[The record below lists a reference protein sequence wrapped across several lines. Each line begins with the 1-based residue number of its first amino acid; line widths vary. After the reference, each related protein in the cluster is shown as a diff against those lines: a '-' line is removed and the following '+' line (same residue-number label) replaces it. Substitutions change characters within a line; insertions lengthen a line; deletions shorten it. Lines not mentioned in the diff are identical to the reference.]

1 MGEAIMGKIPCAV
14 LGATGMVGSRF
25 VHALHDHPWF
35 DIELL
40 AGSEGSA
47 GSTLRKASA
56 AARDLPLPNGI
67 LDVVMV
73 PPDPDIIVESGVR
86 VAFSSMPASVAG
98 PIETRLAQ
106 AGVAV
111 FSNARSHRYDP
122 HVPILV
128 PEINPTHLGLLG
140 QAESVHGGG
149 FIVCNS
155 NCTTSG
161 VVMALA
167 PLTKWGIEE
176 VTIASYQA
184 RSGAGLTGPVAIDMM
199 GNVLPH
205 IDGEEGKVR
214 SETLKILGSFK
225 DMEVEPAPLDVHA
238 TCVRVPTAHG
248 HLLVLQARIKD
259 EMDETD
265 LRRAMHNFN
274 GVPQQLDLP
283 TAPQRPLIVR
293 PEDDRPQPRL
303 DLNAGGPG
311 RAEGM
316 AVSVGRLRV
325 EGDRVRI
332 VALVHNLMRGAAGG
346 SVLNAE
352 LAHAYKYV

>member
-1 MGEAIMGKIPCAV
+1 MGKIPCAV

-25 VHALHDHPWF
+25 VQALQDHPWF
-35 DIELL
+35 EIEVI

-47 GSTLRKASA
+47 GKTLRDASV
-56 AARDLPLPNGI
+56 AARDINLANSV
-67 LDVVMV
+67 LDMV
-73 PPDPDIIVESGVR
+73 LLPPDPDIVVGSGVR

-98 PIETRLAQ
+98 AIETRMAQ

-140 QAESVHGGG
+140 EAEAVFGGG

-161 VVMALA
+161 IVMALA
-167 PLTKWGIEE
+167 PLVKWGIRD
-176 VTIASYQA
+176 VTVASYQA
-184 RSGAGLTGPVAIDMM
+184 LSGAGLRGPVAIDMM

-214 SETLKILGSFK
+214 TETLKILGSFK
-225 DMEVEPAPLDVHA
+225 DRDVTPAPFEVNP
-238 TCVRVPTAHG
+238 TCVRVATAHG
-248 HLLVLQARIKD
+248 HLLVLQARIRD
-259 EMDETD
+259 EMDEAD
-265 LRRAMHNFN
+265 LRRVLHNFT

-283 TAPQRPLIVR
+283 TAPARPLVVR

-325 EGDRVRI
+325 EGNQVRL

-352 LAHAYKYV
+352 LAHAYKYI

>member
-1 MGEAIMGKIPCAV
+1 
-14 LGATGMVGSRF
+14 MVGSRF
-25 VHALHDHPWF
+25 VQTLVDHPWF
-35 DIELL
+35 SIKIL

-47 GSTLRKASA
+47 GSTLRKASV
-56 AARDLPLPNGI
+56 AARDLQIPSAI
-67 LDVVMV
+67 LVMV
-73 PPDPDIIVESGVR
+73 LVPPEPDLLIESGIR
-86 VAFSSMPASVAG
+86 VAFSSMPADVAG
-98 PIETRLAQ
+98 PLETRLAQ

-128 PEINPTHLGLLG
+128 PEINAPHMGLLG
-140 QAESVHGGG
+140 EAETVYGGG

-167 PLTKWGIEE
+167 PLMRWGIEE
-176 VTIASYQA
+176 VTVASYQA
-184 RSGAGLTGPVAIDMM
+184 LSGAGLQGPVAIEMM

-205 IDGEEGKVR
+205 IQGEEGKVR
-214 SETLKILGSFK
+214 IETLKILGSLS
-225 DMEVEPAPLDVHA
+225 DREVIPAPFLVHP

-248 HLLVLQARIKD
+248 HLLVLQVRVREKVD
-259 EMDETD
+259 ESD
-265 LRRAMHNFN
+265 LRRALHNFT
-274 GVPQQLDLP
+274 GVPQQLGLP
-283 TAPQRPLIVR
+283 TAPERPIIVH
-293 PEDDRPQPRL
+293 PEGDRPQPRL
-303 DLNAGGPG
+303 DINAGGPG

-316 AVSVGRLRV
+316 SVTAGRLRV
-325 EGDRVRI
+325 EDDCLRI

-352 LAHAYKYV
+352 LAHAYKYL

>member
-1 MGEAIMGKIPCAV
+1 MGKIPCAV
-14 LGATGMVGSRF
+14 LGASGMVGSRF
-25 VHALHDHPWF
+25 IRSLQDHPWF
-35 DIELL
+35 TLEIL

-47 GSTLRKASA
+47 GRTLREASD
-56 AARDLPLPNGI
+56 AARDLDLSNGV
-67 LDVVMV
+67 LDQVLV
-73 PPDPDIIVESGVR
+73 PPDPDTLIDAGIR

-106 AGVAV
+106 GGVAV

-128 PEINPTHLGLLG
+128 PEVNPTHMGLLG
-140 QAESVHGGG
+140 EAEAVFGGG

-155 NCTTSG
+155 NCTTAG

-167 PLTKWGIEE
+167 PLTKWDIEE
-176 VTIASYQA
+176 VTVASYQA
-184 RSGAGLTGPVAIDMM
+184 LSGAGLPGPSAIHMV
-199 GNVLPH
+199 GNVLPF
-205 IDGEEGKVR
+205 IDGEEPKMVI
-214 SETLKILGSFK
+214 ETQKILGTLK
-225 DMEVEPAPLDVHA
+225 DKDVVPATLAVHP

-248 HLLVLQARIKD
+248 HLLVLQTRLGG
-259 EMDETD
+259 EVDETD
-265 LRRAMHNFN
+265 ILRALHNFN
-274 GVPQQLDLP
+274 GVPQQMGLP
-283 TAPQRPLIVR
+283 TAPEHPLVVR
-293 PEDDRPQPRL
+293 HEDDRPQPQL
-303 DLNAGGPG
+303 DIEAGGPG

-325 EGDRVRI
+325 EGYRVRL
-332 VALVHNLMRGAAGG
+332 VVLVHNLVRGAAGG

>member
-1 MGEAIMGKIPCAV
+1 MGKIPCAI

-35 DIELL
+35 SIEIL
-40 AGSEGSA
+40 AGSEGST
-47 GSTLRKASA
+47 GSTLRKASV
-56 AARDLPLPNGI
+56 AARDLHLPNSI
-67 LDVVMV
+67 LDAVMV
-73 PPDPDIIVESGVR
+73 PPDPDAIVEAGIGV
-86 VAFSSMPASVAG
+86 VFSSMPADVAG

-111 FSNARSHRYDP
+111 FSNAGSHRYDP

-128 PEINPTHLGLLG
+128 PEINPTHMGLLG
-140 QAESVHGGG
+140 EAESVFGGG
-149 FIVCNS
+149 FIICNS

-161 VVMALA
+161 VVMAMA
-167 PLTKWGIEE
+167 PLVKWGIEE
-176 VTIASYQA
+176 VNIASYQA
-184 RSGAGLTGPVAIDMM
+184 LSGAGLKGPAAIDMM

-205 IDGEEGKVR
+205 ISGEEGKVR
-214 SETLKILGSFK
+214 LETLKILGSFK
-225 DMEVEPAPLDVHA
+225 DRDVHPAPFAVNA

-248 HLLVLQARIKD
+248 HLLVLQARIRD
-259 EMDETD
+259 ELDEQD
-265 LRRAMHNFN
+265 LRRALHNFT
-274 GVPQQLDLP
+274 GVPQQLGLP
-283 TAPQRPLIVR
+283 TAPGKPIIAR

-316 AVSVGRLRV
+316 AVTVGRLRV
-325 EGDRVRI
+325 EGDRVRM

-352 LAHAYKYV
+352 LAHAYKYI

>member
-1 MGEAIMGKIPCAV
+1 MGKIPCAV
-14 LGATGMVGSRF
+14 LGASGMVGSRF
-25 VHALHDHPWF
+25 IRSLQDHPWF
-35 DIELL
+35 SLEIL
-40 AGSEGSA
+40 AGSDASA

-56 AARDLPLPNGI
+56 AARELELANDV
-67 LDVVMV
+67 LDHVLV
-73 PPDPDIIVESGVR
+73 PPDPEALVDAGIR

-106 AGVAV
+106 SGVAV

-128 PEINPTHLGLLG
+128 PEVNPTHLGLLG
-140 QAESVHGGG
+140 EAEAVYGGG

-155 NCTTSG
+155 NCTTAG
-161 VVMALA
+161 VVMAMA
-167 PLTKWGIEE
+167 PLMKWGIED
-176 VTIASYQA
+176 VTVASYQA
-184 RSGAGLTGPVAIDMM
+184 LSGAGLPGPSAIHMI
-199 GNVLPH
+199 GNVLPF
-205 IDGEEGKVR
+205 IDGEEPKMVI
-214 SETLKILGSFK
+214 ETQKILGTF
-225 DMEVEPAPLDVHA
+225 DERDVVPAKFPMHP

-248 HLLVLQARIKD
+248 HLLVLQVRIREEVD
-259 EMDETD
+259 ESD
-265 LRRAMHNFN
+265 LRRVLHNFN
-274 GVPQQLDLP
+274 GVPQQLGLP
-283 TAPQRPLIVR
+283 TAPERPIVTR
-293 PEDDRPQPRL
+293 VEDDRPQPQL
-303 DLNAGGPG
+303 DIDAGGPG

-332 VALVHNLMRGAAGG
+332 VALVHNLVRGAAGG

>member
-47 GSTLRKASA
+47 GSTLRKASV
-56 AARDLPLPNGI
+56 AARDLHLPNSI

-73 PPDPDIIVESGVR
+73 PPDPDIIVESGIR

-122 HVPILV
+122 NVPILV

-140 QAESVHGGG
+140 EAESVFGGG

-167 PLTKWGIEE
+167 PLTKWGVEE

-184 RSGAGLTGPVAIDMM
+184 LSGAGLKGPVAIDMM

-214 SETLKILGSFK
+214 LESLKILGSFK
-225 DMEVEPAPLDVHA
+225 DREVTPAPFDVHA

-248 HLLVLQARIKD
+248 HLLVLQARIRD
-259 EMDETD
+259 ELDEAD
-265 LRRAMHNFN
+265 LRRALHNFT

-283 TAPQRPLIVR
+283 TAPARPVVVR
-293 PEDDRPQPRL
+293 LEDDRPQPRL
-303 DLNAGGPG
+303 DLKAGGPG

>member
-1 MGEAIMGKIPCAV
+1 MGRIPCAV
-14 LGATGMVGSRF
+14 LGASGMVGSRF
-25 VHALHDHPWF
+25 IKSLHDHPWF
-35 DIELL
+35 SLDIL

-47 GSTLRKASA
+47 GSTLRKASV
-56 AARDLPLPNGI
+56 AARELELANGI
-67 LDVVMV
+67 LDQVLV
-73 PPDPDIIVESGVR
+73 PPDADAIVDAGIR

-98 PIETRLAQ
+98 PVETRLAQ
-106 AGVAV
+106 RGVAV

-128 PEINPTHLGLLG
+128 PEVNPTHMGLLG
-140 QAESVHGGG
+140 EAETVFGGG

-155 NCTTSG
+155 NCTTAG

-167 PLTKWGIEE
+167 PLMRWGIED
-176 VTIASYQA
+176 VTVASYQA
-184 RSGAGLTGPVAIDMM
+184 LSGAGLPGPSAIHMV

-205 IDGEEGKVR
+205 IDGEEPKMVI
-214 SETLKILGSFK
+214 ETHKILGTF
-225 DMEVEPAPLDVHA
+225 DERDVVPATFAMHP

-248 HLLVLQARIKD
+248 HLLVLQVRIGEEVD
-259 EMDETD
+259 ESD
-265 LRRAMHNFN
+265 LRRALHNFS
-274 GVPQQLDLP
+274 GVPQQLGLP
-283 TAPQRPLIVR
+283 TAPDPPIMVR
-293 PEDDRPQPRL
+293 LEDDRPQPQL
-303 DLNAGGPG
+303 DIEAGGPG

-325 EGDRVRI
+325 EGDRVRM
-332 VALVHNLMRGAAGG
+332 VALVHNLVRGAAGG

>member
-1 MGEAIMGKIPCAV
+1 MGKIPCAV

-25 VHALHDHPWF
+25 VHALQDHPWF
-35 DIELL
+35 EIELL
-40 AGSEGSA
+40 AGSEGSS
-47 GSTLRKASA
+47 GSTLRKASQ
-56 AARDLPLPNGI
+56 AARDMHFPNGV
-67 LDVVMV
+67 LDMVLV

-86 VAFSSMPASVAG
+86 VAFSSMPANVAG
-98 PIETRLAQ
+98 PIETKLAQ

-140 QAESVHGGG
+140 EAESVFGGG

-155 NCTTSG
+155 NCTASG

-167 PLTKWGIEE
+167 PLVKWGIQE

-184 RSGAGLTGPVAIDMM
+184 LSGAGLQGPVAIDMM

-214 SETLKILGSFK
+214 VETLKILGSFK
-225 DMEVEPAPLDVHA
+225 DKDVAPAPFDVHA

-248 HLLVLQARIKD
+248 HLLVLQARIRD
-259 EMDETD
+259 ELDEAD
-265 LRRAMHNFN
+265 LRRALHNFT

-283 TAPQRPLIVR
+283 TAPDRPVIVR

-311 RAEGM
+311 RSEGM
-316 AVSVGRLRV
+316 SVSVGRLRV

>member
-1 MGEAIMGKIPCAV
+1 MGKIPCAV

-25 VHALHDHPWF
+25 VKALLDHPWF
-35 DIELL
+35 SLELM

-47 GSTLRKASA
+47 GRTLRDASA
-56 AARDLPLPNGI
+56 AARDLQLTNGVLDQI
-67 LDVVMV
+67 LV
-73 PPDPDIIVESGVR
+73 PPDPDTIVNSGVR

-98 PIETRLAQ
+98 PVETRLAQ
-106 AGVAV
+106 SGVAV

-140 QAESVHGGG
+140 EAESVFGGG

-167 PLTKWGIEE
+167 PLVRWNIQD
-176 VTIASYQA
+176 VSIASYQA
-184 RSGAGLTGPVAIDMM
+184 LSGAGLPGPSAIHMV
-199 GNVLPH
+199 GNVLPF
-205 IDGEEGKVR
+205 IDGEEDKVVI
-214 SETLKILGSFK
+214 ETLKIMGALSSK
-225 DMEVEPAPLDVHA
+225 DVVPAEFAVHP

-248 HLLVLQARIKD
+248 HLLVLQVRLAEELD
-259 EMDETD
+259 EAD
-265 LRRAMHNFN
+265 LRRALHNFT
-274 GVPQQLDLP
+274 GVPQQLGLP
-283 TAPQRPLIVR
+283 TAPERPVVVR
-293 PEDDRPQPRL
+293 LEDDRPQPRL
-303 DLNAGGPG
+303 DAEAGGPG

-325 EGDRVRI
+325 EGDCVRI
-332 VALVHNLMRGAAGG
+332 VVLVHNLVRGAAGG

-352 LAHAYKYV
+352 LAHAYKYI